1 MILKQAIIFL
11 TLLLTLSALSQQKV
25 SRGANPT
32 NRARIGVLG
41 ETIQPTSIYLKPDKR
56 SRILWKLDK
65 GVYVVIR
72 NLTNDW
78 ATIVMEDGSD
88 AFVPAGDLKQLP
100 YEVNIRPPAPST
112 ASRPLPN
119 WQNVLLTEAMR
130 YLGTRYVWGGNDLT
144 NGVDCSGFTQQLFAR
159 VGIYLPRTAEQQSK
173 VGTPVGRLDL
183 LQPGDRLYFCD
194 SDRTRI
200 NHTGIYIGNGY
211 FIHSSRS
218 AGGVTIDFLS
228 EKWLKILVDA
238 RRF

>member
-1 MILKQAIIFL
+1 MIFKRAIICL
-11 TLLLTLSALSQQKV
+11 VLLLSLPAFPEQKV
-25 SRGANPT
+25 SRGANPS
-32 NRARIGVLG
+32 RARIGVLG
-41 ETIQPTSIYLKPDKR
+41 EAVQTTYVYLKPDKR
-56 SRILWKLDK
+56 SRQLWRLDK

-72 NLTNDW
+72 NLTDRW

-88 AFVPAGDLKQLP
+88 AFVPAEDLKQLP
-100 YEVNIRPPAPST
+100 YEVNIRPPMPQ
-112 ASRPLPN
+112 ASRPLPD
-119 WQNVLLTEAMR
+119 WQNLLIREAMR
-130 YLGTRYVWGGNDLT
+130 YLGTRYVWGGNDLS
-144 NGVDCSGFTQQLFAR
+144 NGVDCSGFTQQLFAK

-173 VGTPVGRLDL
+173 VGIPVGRLDL

-218 AGGVTIDFLS
+218 AGGVTVDFLS

-238 RRF
+238 RRS